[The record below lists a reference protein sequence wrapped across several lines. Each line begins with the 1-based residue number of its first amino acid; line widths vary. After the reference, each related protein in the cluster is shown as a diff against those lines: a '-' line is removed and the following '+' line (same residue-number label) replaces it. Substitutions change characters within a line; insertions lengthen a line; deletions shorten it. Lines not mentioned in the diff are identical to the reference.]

1 MRPNAHRRC
10 TVHRETWR
18 GRCDRVGGLTNRLGF
33 CNGMAFYSSSAAGTR
48 GYQMEL
54 VRTLTKNFLFD
65 LGMSLIGVLRDEGED
80 STGGPKH
87 AIAGFQAFET

>member
-1 MRPNAHRRC
+1 M
-10 TVHRETWR
+10 
-18 GRCDRVGGLTNRLGF
+18 
-33 CNGMAFYSSSAAGTR
+33 R

-54 VRTLTKNFLFD
+54 VRTLTKNFLSD